1 MKYGILCAM
10 EEEIKD
16 LRASLTDC
24 QETTI
29 AGIDFY
35 EGYCQQQKVVLTRSG
50 IGKVQAGMTTALLFA
65 EFQVDAVINSGSAG
79 GIATGLQIGD
89 VVIADQVA
97 YHDVD
102 ATAFGYHIGQLPQQ
116 PVSFAANQMLA
127 RQLEQAA
134 ARTTLNV
141 KKGLIVSGD
150 QFVAS
155 ETAIAA
161 IKQNFPNAL
170 SCEMEGAA
178 VGQAAYQFKK
188 PFAVVRAMSDT
199 ADGQAS
205 QSFDE
210 FVIEAGHRSAAMIL
224 NFLTDQAQ

>member
-16 LRASLTDC
+16 LRANLTDYH
-24 QETTI
+24 ETVI
-29 AGIDFY
+29 GGISFY
-35 EGYCQQQKVVLTRSG
+35 EGNYQQQKVVLTRSG

-79 GIATGLQIGD
+79 GIGAGLQVGD
-89 VVIADQVA
+89 VVIASEVA

-102 ATAFGYHIGQLPQQ
+102 ATAFGYQIGQLPQQ
-116 PVSFAANQMLA
+116 PVSFAADQVLA
-127 RQLEQAA
+127 QKLAA
-134 ARTTLNV
+134 AAKQTTLTV
-141 KKGLIVSGD
+141 KEGLIVSGD
-150 QFVAS
+150 QFVAGND
-155 ETAIAA
+155 AIAV
-161 IKQNFPNAL
+161 IKKNFPTAL

-178 VGQAAYQFKK
+178 VGQTAYQFKK

-199 ADGQAS
+199 ADGHAS

-210 FVIEAGHRSAAMIL
+210 FVIEAGHRSATMIL
-224 NFLTDQAQ
+224 NFLAHEV